1 MEPLSKS
8 LKDVR
13 DRLAGMSPASR
24 VMLVG
29 GVIVAV
35 VALAVSGL
43 MGSGATYQYAFTNLS
58 AEDSGEAAAQL
69 KAAGISFRVE
79 AGGSALAVPASQ
91 VYDARLLLAAS
102 GLPRGG
108 GVGFEIF
115 DRGDLG
121 VSEFTQRVN
130 LRRAIEGELSR
141 TVSRLNAVRS
151 ARVHITLPEKGL
163 YRDEDRHAS
172 AAVVVNLQS
181 GRVLADRE
189 LQGIRHLVASAV
201 PGLASDNVTVMDGH
215 GAVLAGQEPDSAR
228 VSGAQREIEHG
239 LEARVVELLEA
250 AVGSGAVVAKVTA
263 SVDASEVE
271 STQDVLDPDSQTVR
285 SERKVNEQSTQDANG
300 PAGVAGAAANQPM
313 AAAATGGGG
322 GRGLH
327 TREDELKNY
336 EISKTVTRTV
346 SRAPRLKRLSVAVLV
361 DGQDGKPRAAA
372 ELARLGEL
380 AKGAVGFDQS
390 RGDKLEI
397 SSAPFQRAK
406 TTDAEASTPLLEKPA
421 VKYGAIGFA
430 ALVVI
435 AFLFGFLKILA
446 KAAGSGRGQSLLPPG
461 TSIAQAEVALGQLEA
476 AARLPGMGALGQ
488 LGPAGSAGL
497 PALGAGEN
505 SGPVDPALLA
515 RERARALAGG
525 DPARAAMLLKAWIDA
540 DRAGKEA
547 A

>member
-8 LKDVR
+8 LNDVR
-13 DRLAGMSPASR
+13 QRLAGLSPASR
-24 VMLVG
+24 VTLVG
-29 GVIVAV
+29 GLIVLV
-35 VALAVSGL
+35 VALAVAGL

-69 KAAGISFRVE
+69 KAAGIPFRVE

-163 YRDEDRHAS
+163 YRDEDRRAS
-172 AAVVVNLQS
+172 AAVVVSLQS
-181 GRVLADRE
+181 GRALADRE

-201 PGLASDNVTVMDGH
+201 PGLASDNVTVVDGH

-228 VSGAQREIEHG
+228 VSGAQREIERG
-239 LEARVVELLEA
+239 LEGRVIELLEA
-250 AVGSGAVVAKVTA
+250 AVGPGAVVAKVTA

-285 SERKVNEQSTQDANG
+285 SERKVNEQSTQDASG

-313 AAAATGGGG
+313 TAAATGGGG

-361 DGQDGKPRAAA
+361 DGLDGKPRAAA

-380 AKGAVGFDQS
+380 AKGAVGFDAT

-397 SSAPFQRAK
+397 SSAPFQKGKAV
-406 TTDAEASTPLLEKPA
+406 DADAALPLWEKPA
-421 VKYGAIGFA
+421 VKYGALGLG

-435 AFLFGFLKILA
+435 IFLFGFLKILA
-446 KAAGSGRGQSLLPPG
+446 KAAGSGRRQSLLPPG

-476 AARLPGMGALGQ
+476 AARLPGMAAQ
-488 LGPAGSAGL
+488 LGPGAAGAL
-497 PALGAGEN
+497 PAIGQGAGAA
-505 SGPVDPALLA
+505 PVDPGLVA
-515 RERARALAGG
+515 RERARAIAGG